1 MLSVQNMTVSFG
13 GETLFS
19 DISFRLAAGDR
30 VGLVGKNGA
39 GKSTLLHL
47 IAKDQEPTAGSVS
60 KEKEIR
66 LGFLRQDIDFEK
78 GRTVLEEA
86 YQAFEEI
93 KQLEAQMEKIN
104 DALATRTDY
113 ESSSYNDLIIDL
125 NDVTERYELIGGYHY
140 QGTTERILQG
150 LGFQA
155 VDFEKKTET
164 FSGGWRMRIELAKL
178 LLQDNDILLLD
189 EPTNHL
195 DIESIIWLED
205 FLTKYR
211 GAVVLVSH
219 DKMFLDNTSNRTIE
233 IVAGRIYDYRKHYSA
248 YLLLR
253 EEIMAQQRAA
263 QKNQAKE
270 IEQTEKLI
278 ERFRAKAS
286 KAAMAQ
292 SLIKKLDKIERIEV
306 DAEDTAAMKLKFPVA
321 KQPGIV
327 ILLAENIS
335 KSYGPKKVL
344 QQVGVEIER
353 GTKTA
358 FVGQNG
364 QGKST
369 LAKIIVNEVDFEG
382 NCVLGH
388 NVMLGY
394 FAQNQAEYLDGSLS
408 LLQTMEEAAT
418 DENRSRV
425 RDMLGAFMFRGDD
438 VEKRVK
444 VLSGGERNRLALCKL
459 LLSPFN
465 VLVMDEPT
473 NHLDIRSKN
482 VLKEALKQFEGTLI
496 LISHDRDF
504 LQGLSDRVVE
514 FKDHKLTEYLGDIQF
529 YLEQKKLDSL
539 VELERVVKVKKL
551 KEETNVNDYQLQ
563 KKIKSLQNKQSKIE
577 RTIADL
583 EKEIKAIDFMLEVNY
598 EATISLPNFFEGYN
612 QKKET
617 LTKAMEKWE
626 EIVEELMQF
635 EN

>member
-321 KQPGIV
+321 KQPGKV

-583 EKEIKAIDFMLEVNY
+583 EKEIKAIDFELEVNY